1 MLSVN
6 DIAFSYDGKKS
17 IFKGVSFQ
25 VKEGS
30 VVGIVG
36 PSGAGKSSILKSIA
50 GLITLDEGFVE
61 LDGKKIQNPHNKLVP
76 GDDEVGFVN
85 QSFELDDFYTCEEN
99 ILRALLHLSKE
110 QRVTFCDQLISLLG
124 LEDVRNLQGRYLSG
138 GEQQRLSI
146 AAALA
151 KEPRV
156 LLLDEP
162 FVHLDVH
169 LRKKLGKYIRD
180 LCVVRGMIILL
191 VTHEGEEALS
201 WSDEV
206 YCMFDGRLTNRY
218 SPDSAYFRPK
228 TLKEGRFFGEL
239 NSVRINEKQILFRPK
254 DFKLS
259 GSTSN
264 AVKVAFQYSEFRG
277 HYHAN
282 YFKLSSGREV
292 VLYGDNPMTHIS
304 QIYVG
309 I

>member
-1 MLSVN
+1 M
-6 DIAFSYDGKKS
+6 IR
-17 IFKGVSFQ
+17 
-25 VKEGS
+25 
-30 VVGIVG
+30 G
-36 PSGAGKSSILKSIA
+36 PSGGGKTTMLNLIGTIDASTGGNLNILNEKIDQTS
-50 GLITLDEGFVE
+50 TDEFLSELRLKHIGFVFQTFNQLATMSALENVE
-61 LDGKKIQNPHNKLVP
+61 LPMI
-76 GDDEVGFVN
+76 
-85 QSFELDDFYTCEEN
+85 
-99 ILRALLHLSKE
+99 
-110 QRVTFCDQLISLLG
+110 LLG
-124 LEDVRNLQGRYLSG
+124 KLKDKERKNRAIGLLKRVGLGDRLDHLPSELSG

-180 LCVVRGMIILL
+180 LCFVRNMIILL

-277 HYHAN
+277 HYHAS

-304 QIYVG
+304 EIYVG